1 MDFLDWAEDHPL
13 PRSLQSRAGW
23 AAFFARR
30 RNPSPHIHQIEP
42 TNQCNCSC
50 IMCPRDRYMT
60 RDIGYMEMD
69 SFQRLIG
76 EISTFPDGIKA
87 KEIELFHFGE
97 SLFHPRILDM
107 VHCTSLAG
115 LKPVLSVNP
124 ANFSQDQIDR
134 LSGSGPL
141 KIIISI
147 DSLNPDTFK
156 AIRGPG
162 ADLHKAVSNT
172 ETLLRKSA
180 GNRGTE
186 IVIRMIVMDI
196 NQDETESFRQFWQ
209 QRGIDPV
216 FREFFPWNTAALAE
230 LGRFRKYPPHM
241 PCPFPWQHMV
251 VQWNGDVVPCC
262 RDYNGTIQLGNIAR
276 SSLQDIW
283 NGSLYEDFRRNM
295 ATGNDL
301 PACCREC
308 LDLYYSNSR

>member
-1 MDFLDWAEDHPL
+1 MEFLDWAEDHPL

-76 EISTFPDGIKA
+76 EISTFPDDIKA

-141 KIIISI
+141 KIIISL

-172 ETLLRKSA
+172 ETLLRKST
-180 GNRGTE
+180 GNRDTE

-196 NQDETESFRQFWQ
+196 NQDGN
-209 QRGIDPV
+209 GI
-216 FREFFPWNTAALAE
+216 
-230 LGRFRKYPPHM
+230 
-241 PCPFPWQHMV
+241 
-251 VQWNGDVVPCC
+251 
-262 RDYNGTIQLGNIAR
+262 
-276 SSLQDIW
+276 
-283 NGSLYEDFRRNM
+283 
-295 ATGNDL
+295 L
-301 PACCREC
+301 PAILAAARDRPGFPGILPVEYRSPGRTRSVQEVSAAYALPIPMAAHGGAMEWRRGAMLPRLQRDHPAGQYCPKLSSGYLERQ
-308 LDLYYSNSR
+308 SV